1 MIISTM
7 QEHER
12 LVGKLS
18 ESQNQ
23 TAQNLNVGQD
33 LPGQA
38 MDLDKIPGLLGL
50 YDAYLLWLEGK
61 VSATI
66 WTELGQ

>member
-1 MIISTM
+1 M
-7 QEHER
+7 QENER
-12 LVGKLS
+12 LVGKPS
-18 ESQNQ
+18 ENLNQ
-23 TAQNLNVGQD
+23 TAQNLHDGQD

-38 MDLDKIPGLLGL
+38 MDLDKTPGFLGL
-50 YDAYLLWLEGK
+50 YHAYLLWLEGK